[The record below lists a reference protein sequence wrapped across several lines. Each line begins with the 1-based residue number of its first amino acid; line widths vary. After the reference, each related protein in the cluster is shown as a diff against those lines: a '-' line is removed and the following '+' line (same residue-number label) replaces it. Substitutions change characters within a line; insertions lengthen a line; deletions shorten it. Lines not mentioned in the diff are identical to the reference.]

1 MNTTPKPPAPL
12 TAADLMTRDVVTVPQ
27 QLPAADAAQVLLARS
42 ISGVPVV
49 DDRGRCVG
57 VFSATDFARL
67 AETGFRPE
75 ALLSS
80 TALRA
85 RTTADAFAAA
95 LATTVTLVPDLYG
108 APPSTLLAVASQSG
122 RRRVMLVAHNPG
134 MTELAEA
141 LSGGGIGEMPT
152 CAVARFRWDDD
163 DWAVVGAVDGA
174 LLLLV
179 GSARA
184 FRTRLASLNVHLP
197 LFLRGCE
204 AGSTGLL
211 IGSPWDGMRGKR
223 DFLGGVRARPPVR
236 LLGSCPQ

>member
-1 MNTTPKPPAPL
+1 MTIELVLARHAKSDWGDPGLRDHDRPL
-12 TAADLMTRDVVTVPQ
+12 NDRGTRDAPRM
-27 QLPAADAAQVLLARS
+27 A
-42 ISGVPVV
+42 
-49 DDRGRCVG
+49 
-57 VFSATDFARL
+57 ARL

-141 LSGGGIGEMPT
+141 LSGGGVGEMPT

-163 DWAVVGAVDGA
+163 DWAVVGAVDP
-174 LLLLV
+174 
-179 GSARA
+179 SEW
-184 FRTRLASLNVHLP
+184 HLDTP
-197 LFLRGCE
+197 R
-204 AGSTGLL
+204 
-211 IGSPWDGMRGKR
+211 
-223 DFLGGVRARPPVR
+223 
-236 LLGSCPQ
+236 